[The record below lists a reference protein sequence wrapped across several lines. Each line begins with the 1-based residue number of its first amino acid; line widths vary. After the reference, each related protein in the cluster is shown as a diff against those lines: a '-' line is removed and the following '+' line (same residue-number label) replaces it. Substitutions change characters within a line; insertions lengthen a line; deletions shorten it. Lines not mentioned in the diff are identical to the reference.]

1 MWQPGVVDGE
11 FVVARLRLGE
21 GLLFVTV
28 VEDKPGTPGREGGR
42 EEGRE
47 GEREGEGGR
56 EREREREGGREGGWE
71 EGVYHII
78 QSQP

>member
-42 EEGRE
+42 E
-47 GEREGEGGR
+47 
-56 EREREREGGREGGWE
+56 REREREGGRERGRGREGGRGGGRKE
-71 EGVYHII
+71 YIT
-78 QSQP
+78 